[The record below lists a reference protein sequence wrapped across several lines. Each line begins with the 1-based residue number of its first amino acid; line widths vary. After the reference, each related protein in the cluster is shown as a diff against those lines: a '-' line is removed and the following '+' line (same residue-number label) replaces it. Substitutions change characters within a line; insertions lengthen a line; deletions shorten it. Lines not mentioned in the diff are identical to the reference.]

1 MARTLDESDN
11 SEQGLYF
18 VSFFTFL
25 INFFKQNFG
34 PQQRERDKSPVVFYC
49 RQCENHQPR
58 RNSVVLV
65 IHVCGTY
72 LYLGIKFK
80 WNSQRRDIWI
90 MKNLNTTSLWWV
102 IEWGVSN
109 RKSDYFR
116 IWIVS
121 IKKRAS
127 LYYRT
132 RTKR

>member
-18 VSFFTFL
+18 MSFFTFL
-25 INFFKQNFG
+25 IKFFKQNFG
-34 PQQRERDKSPVVFYC
+34 PQQRERDKSSVVFYY
-49 RQCENHQPR
+49 RQCENHQPG

-72 LYLGIKFK
+72 SYLGIKFK
-80 WNSQRRDIWI
+80 WNSQRREIWI
-90 MKNLNTTSLWWV
+90 MKNLNRTSLWWV

-109 RKSDYFR
+109 RKSDYFG

-127 LYYRT
+127 PYYRT